1 MIQFSINMTIKAIHW
16 NRQAVK
22 AQQHTNTTYTTE
34 QDKSQQKTATLSKIN
49 MTLWASAIKRK

>member
-16 NRQAVK
+16 SRQAVK
-22 AQQHTNTTYTTE
+22 AQQHTSTTYTTE
-34 QDKSQQKTATLSKIN
+34 QDKSQQKTATPLKIN

>member
-1 MIQFSINMTIKAIHW
+1 MIQFSINMTIKATLC
-16 NRQAVK
+16 NKQVTK
-22 AQQHTNTTYTTE
+22 AQRHTSTTYTTE

>member
-16 NRQAVK
+16 SKQVAK
-22 AQQHTNTTYTTE
+22 AKQHINTIFTTE